1 MHLELYASFKIL
13 FIIIICVWDTAPHV
27 VDPQNPGAV
36 DEILNMGQHWNEEG
50 FKKYRIDLVK
60 TNKEIKNS
68 FERAYKFIG
77 AAKLIH
83 DDWSNYNKKSL
94 DYSKLAALEEDLKCK
109 ILSKYD
115 VTSLGD
121 ERHLFATAFTP
132 NGIVTFIDNLCEDCE
147 KTYVLN
153 GGPGTGKT
161 QILNYIYKEALK
173 RGFFVEIYH
182 DPLIPER
189 IEHIIIPEL
198 KTAVITSNEVNN
210 KKFNGIQ
217 IFMENFVNHTL
228 IDKDEIEK
236 DKDNFYNL
244 INKGLSIIAS
254 SKKLHDDLEKYY
266 IENMSFKDIDKTH
279 EALINRLLKYEKEYL
294 VEQDL

>member
-1 MHLELYASFKIL
+1 L
-13 FIIIICVWDTAPHV
+13 CVYDTATHV

-36 DEILNMGQHWNEEG
+36 DEILNIGQHWNEQG
-50 FKKYRIDLVK
+50 FEKYRKELIE
-60 TNKEIKNS
+60 TNTEIKNT

-83 DDWSNYNKKSL
+83 DDWSTYNKKAL
-94 DYSKLAALEEDLKCK
+94 DYSKLAALEEDLKNK

-115 VTSLGD
+115 IASLGK

-132 NGIVTFIDNLCEDCE
+132 NGIVTFIDNLCEECE
-147 KTYVLN
+147 KMYVLN

-161 QILNYIYKEALK
+161 QVLNFVLHETLK

-198 KTAVITSNEVNN
+198 KTALITSNEINN

-217 IFMENFVNHTL
+217 IFMENFVNHSL
-228 IDKDEIEK
+228 IDKGEIDE
-236 DKDNFYNL
+236 DKENFHNL
-244 INKGLSIIAS
+244 LNKGLSIIDSA
-254 SKKLHDDLEKYY
+254 KKLHDDLEKYY
-266 IENMSFKDIDKTH
+266 ISNMCFEDIDKTYDI
-279 EALINRLLKYEKEYL
+279 LINRLLEYEKEYIDN
-294 VEQDL
+294 QKQ

>member
-1 MHLELYASFKIL
+1 
-13 FIIIICVWDTAPHV
+13 
-27 VDPQNPGAV
+27 
-36 DEILNMGQHWNEEG
+36 MGQHWNENG
-50 FKKYRIDLVK
+50 FKKYRIELIE
-60 TNKEIKNS
+60 TNKEIRNT

-77 AAKLIH
+77 AAKFIH

-94 DYSKLAALEEDLKCK
+94 DYSKLAALEEDLKNK
-109 ILSKYD
+109 ILSKYN
-115 VTSLGD
+115 VSSIGK
-121 ERHLFATAFTP
+121 ERHLFATGFTP
-132 NGIVTFIDNLCEDCE
+132 NGIVTFIDNLCEECE

-161 QILNYIYKEALK
+161 QVLNFILQEALK

-198 KTAVITSNEVNN
+198 KTALITSNEINN

-217 IFMENFVNHTL
+217 MFMENFVNHTF
-228 IDKDEIEK
+228 IDKDEITQ
-236 DKDNFYNL
+236 DKENFYNL

-254 SKKLHDDLEKYY
+254 GKKLHDSLEKYY
-266 IENMSFKDIDKTH
+266 IENMYFKDLDKTYDT
-279 EALINRLLKYEKEYL
+279 LINRLLEYEKEYIDNQ
-294 VEQDL
+294 E